1 HRRKALITRA
11 MIPRGPEGTGPDWWL
26 LLIAEQ
32 SPRAAL
38 ASGDLE
44 LTLPRE
50 EHHGRAQETQPAGD
64 LAGGIDPRM
73 LTDHAHL
80 VDPDRR
86 LDRVVERVRGQELLA
101 NRRLREGPRA
111 VLLRD
116 LREHAR
122 DVPRLEALHR
132 LGKAGL

>member
-1 HRRKALITRA
+1 MGGGGLFLLGVSETQPRFRRHSSSISPFFSHAVRSRWNSATVYSAFGLYHCFSVDPQAVSRPRTAQHRRKALITRA

-50 EHHGRAQETQPAGD
+50 EHH
-64 LAGGIDPRM
+64 
-73 LTDHAHL
+73 
-80 VDPDRR
+80 
-86 LDRVVERVRGQELLA
+86 
-101 NRRLREGPRA
+101 
-111 VLLRD
+111 
-116 LREHAR
+116 
-122 DVPRLEALHR
+122 
-132 LGKAGL
+132 